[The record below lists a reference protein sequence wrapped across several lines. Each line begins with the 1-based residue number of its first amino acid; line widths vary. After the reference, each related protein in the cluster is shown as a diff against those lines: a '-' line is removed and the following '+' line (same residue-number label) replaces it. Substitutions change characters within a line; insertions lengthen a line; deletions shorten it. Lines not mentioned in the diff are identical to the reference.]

1 MSDKT
6 ASFLSADSG
15 SFRDHIPTADQK
27 TGKRIWI
34 YPRKPSGTFYRAR
47 TWLSWFLLAL
57 LFIGPF
63 VRINGNPLLMMNIPE
78 RKFSVFG
85 VLFWPQDFYLFAL
98 MLVTAFVMIV
108 LFTAIYGRVWCGW
121 LCPQTVLM
129 EMVFRKIEYAIE
141 GDAMEQRRLHEA
153 PLSPSKFFKK
163 SLKHLIFFVLSFV
176 VGNWLLMYIIGS
188 ESWIK
193 LVTDDPRHHV
203 TGLSAMV
210 GFSLI
215 FYGIFSRFREQAC
228 TFICPYG
235 RFQSVLLDDNSIIVA
250 YDHKRGEPK
259 QRYSK
264 LQPYDQRKAEGIGD
278 CIDCR
283 LCYDVCPTGIDIRNG
298 TQMECVNCTACID
311 ACNGVMDRL
320 SFPRGLIR
328 YASNNGIA
336 RGQKLRITG
345 RIVGYTI
352 VLFILTGLLAFLLT
366 TRTEVETNLLRAPGT
381 LFQTQPNG
389 DISNLY
395 LVKLMNKTTHEVPV
409 ELRLEQPDGHLQIAG
424 QSLVAPPRGL
434 AESAVI
440 ISLPPSALTSSSL
453 PIEVGVYSEGK
464 KLKTLKTNFLGPSL
478 PVRSAP

>member
-1 MSDKT
+1 MS
-6 ASFLSADSG
+6 ASEEI

-34 YPRKPSGTFYRAR
+34 YPRKPAGRFYNAR

-57 LFIGPF
+57 LFAGPF
-63 VRINGNPLLMMNIPE
+63 IRINGNPLLMMNIPE

-98 MLVTAFVMIV
+98 MLITGFIMLV

-141 GDAMEQRRLHEA
+141 GDAHQQRQLHDA
-153 PLSPSKFFKK
+153 PWRAGKLFKK
-163 SLKHLIFFVLSFV
+163 ALKHSIFFALSFV
-176 VGNWLLMYIIGS
+176 IGNWLLMYIIGS

-193 LVTDDPRHHV
+193 LVTDDPRHHT
-203 TGLSAMV
+203 TGLTAMI
-210 GFSLI
+210 GFTLL

-228 TFICPYG
+228 TFVCPYG
-235 RFQSVLLDDNSIIVA
+235 RFQSVLLDDNSIVVA
-250 YDHKRGEPK
+250 YDHKRGEPQ

-264 LQPYDQRKAEGIGD
+264 LQPYEQRKAEGIGD
-278 CIDCR
+278 CINCR
-283 LCYDVCPTGIDIRNG
+283 LCVDVCPTGIDIRNG

-311 ACNGVMDRL
+311 ACDSVMDRL
-320 SFPRGLIR
+320 NFPRGLIR
-328 YASNNGIA
+328 YASNNGILT
-336 RGQKLRITG
+336 GQKIKVTP
-345 RIVGYTI
+345 RIVLYTVI
-352 VLFILTGLLAFLLT
+352 LCILTGLLSFLLT

-381 LFQTQPNG
+381 LYQTQPNG

-395 LVKLMNKTTHEVPV
+395 LVKLMNKTTREVPV
-409 ELRLEQPDGHLQIAG
+409 ELRLESPEGRLQIAG
-424 QSLVAPPRGL
+424 QALVAPPRGL

-440 ISLPPSALTSSSL
+440 ISLPPAALPQSSVH
-453 PIEVGVYSEGK
+453 IEIGVYHEGRRI
-464 KLKTLKTNFLGPSL
+464 KLLKTNFL
-478 PVRSAP
+478 APAPARQP